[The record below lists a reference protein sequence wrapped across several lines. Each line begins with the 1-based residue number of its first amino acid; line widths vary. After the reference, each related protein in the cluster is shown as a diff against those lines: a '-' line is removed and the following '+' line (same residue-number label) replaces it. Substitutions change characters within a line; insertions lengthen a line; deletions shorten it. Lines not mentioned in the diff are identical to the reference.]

1 MVKSKSHKYTILV
14 IEDDAALSDAF
25 NIILGKDDFTVMRA
39 YNGREALEALKNQKP
54 DLILLDLLM
63 PIMDGREF
71 LRSFKNEHD
80 IPIIILSNLDTK
92 SEIQEVMDLGATR
105 YMLKA
110 WASPRELIMLAHET
124 IETAKATK

>member
-1 MVKSKSHKYTILV
+1 MAKNTTQKKTILV
-14 IEDDAALSDAF
+14 VEDDAALSDAF
-25 NIILGKDDFTVMRA
+25 TIILSKDDFSVLRA
-39 YNGREALEALKNQKP
+39 YNGKEALDILSREQP

-71 LRSFKNEHD
+71 LRNSKNIHN
-80 IPIIILSNLDTK
+80 IPVIVLSNLDTK
-92 SEIQEVMDLGATR
+92 SEIQEVMDLGASR

-124 IETAKATK
+124 IDAAKV

>member
-1 MVKSKSHKYTILV
+1 MAKNTTQKKTILV
-14 IEDDAALSDAF
+14 VEDDAALSDAF
-25 NIILGKDDFTVMRA
+25 TIILSKDDFSVLRA
-39 YNGREALEALKNQKP
+39 YNGKEALDILSREQP

-71 LRSFKNEHD
+71 LRNFKNIHN
-80 IPIIILSNLDTK
+80 IPVIVLSNLDTK
-92 SEIQEVMDLGATR
+92 SEIQEVMDLGASR

-124 IETAKATK
+124 IDAAKV